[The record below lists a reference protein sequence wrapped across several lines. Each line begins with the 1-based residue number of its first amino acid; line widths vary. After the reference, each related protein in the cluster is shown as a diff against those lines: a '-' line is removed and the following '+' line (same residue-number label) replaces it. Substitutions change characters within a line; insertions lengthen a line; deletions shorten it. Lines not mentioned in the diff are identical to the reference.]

1 MAGYHCLMPMAS
13 LAKLENL
20 NLNLN
25 VDPNL
30 NPNLNVDPNLNPNLN
45 LNLNHAP

>member
-30 NPNLNVDPNLNPNLN
+30 NPNLN